1 MSDALVDL
9 EQLLPSIPAAVE
21 RQRVG
26 VQLDRLNTKLA
37 DFSSATAR
45 YTAVNTVALLIGFN
59 DENIA
64 DLREAAL
71 DAGRCLQAA
80 IDETTLEVAG
90 RSYDELKTA
99 ISAAEKAVRFHWR
112 TVVTNEY
119 KPIGVVGSLLQR
131 FGDALDIG
139 ERMVTLAERAERST
153 GLPIL
158 ELSSEIASLV
168 RVRADLDAEKAGM
181 TKNAEVDDFLTKLA
195 SGRATLSS
203 VTPSV
208 YSWLKEHDALDQ
220 LAVSPR

>member
-9 EQLLPSIPAAVE
+9 EQLLPLIPAAVE

-37 DFSSATAR
+37 DFSSATVR
-45 YTAVNTVALLIGFN
+45 YTAVSKVALLIGFN

-64 DLREAAL
+64 DMRGAAL
-71 DAGRCLQAA
+71 DAGRCLKSAV
-80 IDETTLEVAG
+80 DETTLEAAG
-90 RSYDELKTA
+90 RSYDDLKTA
-99 ISAAEKAVRFHWR
+99 ISAADKAARYHWR

-139 ERMVTLAERAERST
+139 ERMIALAERADRST
-153 GLPIL
+153 GLLIL
-158 ELSSEIASLV
+158 DLSNEIPSLV
-168 RVRADLDAEKAGM
+168 GIRADLDAEKASM
-181 TKNAEVDDFLTKLA
+181 TKNGEVDDFLTKLA

-208 YSWLKEHDALDQ
+208 YSWLREHDALDQ
-220 LAVSPR
+220 LAVSSR

>member
-1 MSDALVDL
+1 MSDALEDL
-9 EQLLPSIPAAVE
+9 ELLLPSIPAAVE

-26 VQLDRLNTKLA
+26 AQLDRLNAKLA
-37 DFSSATAR
+37 DFSSATGR
-45 YTAVNTVALLIGFN
+45 YTAVRSVALLIGFD

-80 IDETTLEVAG
+80 NDETTLEVAG

-99 ISAAEKAVRFHWR
+99 ISAAEKAVRYNWR

-139 ERMVTLAERAERST
+139 ERMVALAERAERST
-153 GLPIL
+153 VLSIL
-158 ELSSEIASLV
+158 DLSSEIASLI
-168 RVRADLDAEKAGM
+168 RVRADLDAEKPA
-181 TKNAEVDDFLTKLA
+181 
-195 SGRATLSS
+195 
-203 VTPSV
+203 
-208 YSWLKEHDALDQ
+208 
-220 LAVSPR
+220 